1 MDRQTKALWDEM
13 NLMLYLVKENTRLT
27 KELNRKMNRNIL

>member
-1 MDRQTKALWDEM
+1 MDRQTKQLWDEM

-27 KELNRKMNRNIL
+27 KALNTKINGNML